1 MHTPDDPTPTAK
13 RRQTCTHPRTINA
26 IKTCSAA
33 IQGPWTHLM
42 ITNQMQKALY
52 TEKMGFYWKFWEN
65 KWVFNCDLN
74 EECVCVADG
83 ERQIIPGYR
92 TLIGDRSLA

>member
-1 MHTPDDPTPTAK
+1 MMDTSHDCKSNTKSTIIIMYIKLKKGEK
-13 RRQTCTHPRTINA
+13 R
-26 IKTCSAA
+26 
-33 IQGPWTHLM
+33 
-42 ITNQMQKALY
+42 
-52 TEKMGFYWKFWEN
+52 FYWNIWEN

-92 TLIGDRSLA
+92 TLIGERSLA